1 MQKIHTSDGSQSAY
15 NPHYGDFYHSSR
27 DGAILETLYKYV
39 FPCFWFLGAFGEG
52 NGVENGGESSEGE
65 TPGNIGT
72 ESPAAAKDSHPA
84 TDANPAQDSVAPAAK
99 ITKITAH
106 NFAQNPAHAS
116 DCAPKSAQILA
127 PAQTLTQ
134 ISAQGFAGA
143 NLAPLRIL
151 DLCFGLGYNAL
162 FTLAFAA
169 RLRLNVEIFAPEKDI
184 ALLENLAAF
193 PYPKILQNS
202 LDLPRILVCVREDRP
217 YFAQNSS
224 LKVVR
229 GDAGAFLGA
238 CEGAFFDAIYQ
249 DAFSPSK
256 NRELWSAEHFENLW
270 RILRPHGVV
279 STYSSA
285 ANVRQNAAK
294 CGFLAHEMKF
304 LRFKKGSIFS
314 KRPLDS
320 RALDGFSGLR
330 VVRLV

>member
-52 NGVENGGESSEGE
+52 NGVENGGESSEE
-65 TPGNIGT
+65 IAPKDSPKTPQQTPLEDSNAPRFTKGFAKN
-72 ESPAAAKDSHPA
+72 AAKNSTPA
-84 TDANPAQDSVAPAAK
+84 
-99 ITKITAH
+99 AH

-127 PAQTLTQ
+127 PAQRLTQ
-134 ISAQGFAGA
+134 ISAQGFSGA
-143 NLAPLRIL
+143 NPAPLRIL

-169 RLRLNVEIFAPEKDI
+169 RLRRNVEIFAPEKDT
-184 ALLENLAAF
+184 ALLENLATF

-202 LDLPRILVCVREDRP
+202 LDLPRILGCVRENRP
-217 YFAQNSS
+217 YFAQKSS
-224 LKVVR
+224 LRVAR
-229 GDAGAFLGA
+229 GDAAAFLDA

-256 NRELWSAEHFENLW
+256 NKELWSAEHFENLW

-285 ANVRQNAAK
+285 ANIRQNAAK

-330 VVRLV
+330 VARLG